1 MKIKDIITEAIV
13 GASSPSSV
21 PKYIDGINQ
30 ILRSA
35 NPTLSVGPAGANEF
49 RAKPGQ
55 QIKSLDDVIQGQGQD
70 HLGKDVEQIQAKVIH
85 KGPAIKGGIEG
96 AETQFG
102 NKGEVA
108 EGILGC
114 ATLAKLITRPGREII
129 VDDVI
134 NVIKALPK
142 QGVGVISKT
151 VKEPEGQVSDNFQL
165 TINLKQHSY
174 ASLVNTGL
182 LLQKMSREIKSIVDY
197 TNDAVRRYANMF
209 EVNGRPDAVHIVSD
223 GISNE
228 VGTKT
233 DVQMIY
239 DNERGQR
246 VIKHF
251 DLSVKTGATKQMG
264 QVGGGAAKL
273 QRSERFEILKGLWDR
288 FAVSIQPIKNEF
300 LKAESIEQAYNLAY
314 IYANDI
320 LQSKLEGNDKNIEE
334 NFLQKVID
342 GIKYFAT
349 LNDDRVKLVQFTQ
362 KGYYV
367 LDFKR
372 LDNLYDNDAIDLS
385 SKYSTGEGEDGITI
399 PKVTIYDKVSG
410 LDLLTI
416 RMYRAGSGYIRNY
429 IEKEALLVQLTKVR
443 GTK

>member
-1 MKIKDIITEAIV
+1 MKIKDIISEAIV
-13 GASSPSSV
+13 GASSPSSI

-35 NPTLSVGPAGANEF
+35 NPVLTTGSAGANEF
-49 RAKPGQ
+49 RAQPGQ
-55 QIKSLDDVIQGQGQD
+55 QIKSLDDVIRGQGQD

-96 AETQFG
+96 ASTQFG

-114 ATLAKLITRPGREII
+114 ATLAKLIKRPGSDI
-129 VDDVI
+129 VTDDVI

-142 QGVGVISKT
+142 QGGGSISKT
-151 VKEPEGQVSDNFQL
+151 VQETEGQVSDKFQL
-165 TINLKQHSY
+165 TVKLKQHSY
-174 ASLVNTGL
+174 ASLVNTNL
-182 LLQKMSREIKSIVDY
+182 LLQKMSREIISIVDY
-197 TNDAVRRYANMF
+197 TNDAVRRYSNMF
-209 EVNGRPDAVHIVSD
+209 ETNGRPDAVHIVSD

-264 QVGGGAAKL
+264 QVGGGASKL
-273 QRSERFEILKGLWDR
+273 QRPERFEILKGLWDR
-288 FAVSIQPIKNEF
+288 FAVSLLPIKEEF
-300 LKAESIEQAYNLAY
+300 MSADTIEQAYNLAY

-320 LQSKLEGNDKNIEE
+320 LQSKLEGRDQQVEE

-372 LDNLYDNDAIDLS
+372 LDRLYDNEEIDLS
-385 SKYSTGEGEDGITI
+385 SKYTTGESDDGHTI
-399 PKVTIYDKVSG
+399 PKVTIYDTVSG
-410 LDLLTI
+410 KDLLTI
-416 RMYRAGSGYIRNY
+416 RMYRSGSGYIRNY